1 MWTSERTGVIFRVG
15 SGERMGQA
23 KRRKILGERVS
34 HCRTCTLCCT
44 LPDILALSKP
54 MYRPCRHIE
63 NAGCGIFGAP
73 ERPATCLAYECAY
86 LQARKGDGPDRNRIP
101 HPLEAGAYFHRDPVE
116 RAFVLFV
123 DPAKPEVWKR
133 SGLVDILRPAMRAGF
148 TLVVLDRGRRMT
160 ITSPALFEEV
170 LKMDY
175 VAFADAQGQPL
186 DVPEFRDAMAG
197 V

>member
-1 MWTSERTGVIFRVG
+1 VRLSPGPQG
-15 SGERMGQA
+15 
-23 KRRKILGERVS
+23 RR
-34 HCRTCTLCCT
+34 
-44 LPDILALSKP
+44 P
-54 MYRPCRHIE
+54 RPQPH
-63 NAGCGIFGAP
+63 
-73 ERPATCLAYECAY
+73 
-86 LQARKGDGPDRNRIP
+86 P